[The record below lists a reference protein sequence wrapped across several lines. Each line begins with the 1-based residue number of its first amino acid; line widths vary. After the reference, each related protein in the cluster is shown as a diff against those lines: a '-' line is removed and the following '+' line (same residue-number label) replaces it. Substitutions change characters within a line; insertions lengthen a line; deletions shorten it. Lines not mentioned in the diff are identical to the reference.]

1 MAHRSGFVN
10 IFGFPNVGKSTLM
23 NALLGEKLSIITPKA
38 QTTRHRIIG
47 LLNGDD
53 YQVVFSDTPGIIP
66 EPGYLLQEAM
76 MNTLHAALA
85 DADVVVYI
93 SQPDEAPAIET
104 EFLSKIARA
113 GFPLLICLNKIDL
126 TSQDVVETL
135 ISQWKQLIPR
145 ADVIP
150 ISALHGFNT
159 DGLLKHIVSLLP
171 ENPPY
176 YPKDDLSDR
185 PERFFVAEI
194 IREKVLLNYHREIP
208 YSVEVVINSFQEQEN
223 IVRIEANL
231 LVARESQKG
240 ILIGHQGK
248 ALKKTG
254 TTARLEIE
262 KFLGKKVFLELFVKV
277 KKDWRDNERDLNRFG
292 YL

>member
-76 MNTLHAALA
+76 MNTLHSALA

-93 SQPDEAPAIET
+93 TQPEEEPAIGND
-104 EFLSKIARA
+104 FLSKIARA

-126 TSQDVVETL
+126 TSQEVVETL
-135 ISQWKQLIPR
+135 INQWKQVIPR
-145 ADVIP
+145 AEIIP

-159 DGLLKHIVSLLP
+159 DGLLKQIVSLLP

-185 PERFFVAEI
+185 PERFFVSEI

-223 IVRIEANL
+223 IIRIEANL
-231 LVARESQKG
+231 LVARDSQKG

-262 KFLGKKVFLELFVKV
+262 KFLGKKVYLELFVKV
-277 KKDWRDNERDLNRFG
+277 KKDWRDNERDLSRFG
-292 YL
+292 YM